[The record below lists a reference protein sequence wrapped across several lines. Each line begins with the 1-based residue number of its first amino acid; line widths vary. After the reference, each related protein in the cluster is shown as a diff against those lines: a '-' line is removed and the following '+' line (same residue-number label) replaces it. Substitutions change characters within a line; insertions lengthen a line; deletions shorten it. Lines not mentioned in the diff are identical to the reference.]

1 MLMTSFYSDRTHDF
15 KRDNLIELRQM
26 MMRLN
31 AIATSEGFAFVYVT
45 AKGVTAHIGKD
56 AEGNPLCM
64 TVLAEDIDK
73 ALEGDHDVTQ

>member
-56 AEGNPLCM
+56 SEGNPLCM
-64 TVLAEDIDK
+64 TVLAEDIDR
-73 ALEGDHDVTQ
+73 ALEGEHDVTQ